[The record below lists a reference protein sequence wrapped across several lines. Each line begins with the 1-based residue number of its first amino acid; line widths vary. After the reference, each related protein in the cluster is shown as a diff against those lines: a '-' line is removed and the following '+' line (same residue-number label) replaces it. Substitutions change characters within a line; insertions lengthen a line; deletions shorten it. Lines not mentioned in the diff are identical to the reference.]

1 MTCKYCGGAGF
12 VEVDVGQIFECNM
25 CLAEQK
31 EKRLGYQY
39 VTADHVVNDPYDP
52 SSDILIDQLKNTNDI
67 LDRKMENLLEQN
79 ARLLAHQQR
88 EYLEVNKFSF
98 TAGLCCGIVLM
109 FVLGFV
115 MLSLEGYI

>member
-1 MTCKYCGGAGF
+1 MTCKYCGGLGYIEA
-12 VEVDVGQIFECNM
+12 DVGQVFECTR
-25 CLAEQK
+25 CTG
-31 EKRLGYQY
+31 GYQY